1 MSDAVTPDDGIVP
14 ETVDVPSNLATV
26 KNHIAEAAKA
36 AGRDP
41 ADVTLV
47 AITKVHGIDRIRP
60 ALLAGHRTFG
70 ENRVQ
75 EAEGK
80 WPMLSAEFPDLVL
93 HLVGPLQANKVA
105 RAVAL
110 FNVIETIDR
119 QRIADRVARESREQN
134 KTIECFVQ
142 VNTGEEAQKA
152 GMPPAETV
160 PFVHY
165 CRDELALPVVGL
177 MCIPPLD
184 DEPSLHFSLLREL
197 ARDAGL
203 AKLSMGMS
211 ADFEIAVACG
221 ATHVRVGTAI
231 FGQRPSYTGPTD

>member
-1 MSDAVTPDDGIVP
+1 MSDAAKADESAP

-26 KNHIAEAAKA
+26 KANIAAAAKA

-41 ADVTLV
+41 AAVTLV
-47 AITKVHGIDRIRP
+47 AISKVHGPERIRP

-80 WPMLSAEFPDLVL
+80 WPDLRADFPDLVL
-93 HLVGPLQANKVA
+93 HLVGPLQSNKVN

-110 FNVIETIDR
+110 FDVIESIDR
-119 QRIADRVARESREQN
+119 QRIADRVARECREQD
-134 KTIECFVQ
+134 KAIDCFVQ

-152 GMPPAETV
+152 GIPPAETV
-160 PFVHY
+160 QFVHY

-177 MCIPPLD
+177 MCIPPVD

-197 ARDAGL
+197 AQDAGM

-211 ADFEIAVACG
+211 ADYEAAIACG

-231 FGQRPSYTGPTD
+231 FGHRPSYTGPTD

>member
-1 MSDAVTPDDGIVP
+1 MSDAAIVT

-26 KNHIAEAAKA
+26 QGHIADACRAAN
-36 AGRDP
+36 RP
-41 ADVTLV
+41 PRDVTLV
-47 AITKVHGIDRIRP
+47 AISKVHGPERIRP
-60 ALLAGHRTFG
+60 AILAGHRTFG

-80 WPMLSAEFPDLVL
+80 WPALRDEFADLTL
-93 HLVGPLQANKVA
+93 HLVGPLQSNKVH
-105 RAVAL
+105 RAVEL
-110 FNVIETIDR
+110 FDVIETIDR
-119 QRIADRVARESREQN
+119 QRIADRIAREIKAQG
-134 KTIECFVQ
+134 KAMQCFVQ

-152 GMPPAETV
+152 GIPPAETET
-160 PFVHY
+160 FVHY

-177 MCIPPLD
+177 MCIPPVD

-197 ARDAGL
+197 GSSTGL

-211 ADFEIAVACG
+211 ADYEIAVACG

-231 FGQRPSYTGPTD
+231 FGDRPSYAGPTD

>member
-1 MSDAVTPDDGIVP
+1 MSDAANDGIVP
-14 ETVDVPSNLATV
+14 ETVDVPSNLTAV
-26 KNHIAEAAKA
+26 QQHIANAATA

-41 ADVTLV
+41 AGITLV
-47 AITKVHGIDRIRP
+47 AITKVHGAERIRP
-60 ALLAGHRTFG
+60 ALQAGHRTFG

-80 WPMLSAEFPDLVL
+80 WPPLRADFPDLVL
-93 HLVGPLQANKVA
+93 HLVGPLQANKVH

-110 FNVIETIDR
+110 FDVIESIDR
-119 QRIADRVARESREQN
+119 QRIADRVARECREQD
-134 KTIECFVQ
+134 KPTDCFIQ

-152 GMPPAETV
+152 GIPPAETV
-160 PFVHY
+160 QFVHY

-197 ARDAGL
+197 AQDAGL

-211 ADFEIAVACG
+211 ADYQIAIACG

-231 FGQRPSYTGPTD
+231 FGHRPSYTGPRD